1 MGIYESI
8 REETRRKELTETL
21 YQVNKTAKR
30 IKANLITRFSFSSP
44 EVQTNTSG
52 EQSTEMDLDTG
63 RFQFTY
69 IPTYVKIVTN
79 Y

>member
-52 EQSTEMDLDTG
+52 E
-63 RFQFTY
+63 
-69 IPTYVKIVTN
+69 
-79 Y
+79 